1 MQRGAGRRKRGERER
16 KRGER
21 ETPPRHANTSRD
33 FKEKSLFVF
42 LQRASSRKTT
52 TTKKRKN
59 NCWVP
64 AVVLQSL
71 TNILKVPSPPRLC
84 LKLLLLKAKLEQK
97 QNKKKMSENRRKR
110 ASSLQNI
117 NCVWFKNGLQ
127 SASANSAV
135 RTSTKS

>member
-21 ETPPRHANTSRD
+21 ERRLHVMQTHHETSR
-33 FKEKSLFVF
+33 KKVF
-42 LQRASSRKTT
+42 LSFCSAPVQEKQQQK
-52 TTKKRKN
+52 KKRKN

-84 LKLLLLKAKLEQK
+84 LNCCFSK
-97 QNKKKMSENRRKR
+97 QSWSKNKKKKKDVRKQEKK
-110 ASSLQNI
+110 SIFTTEHKL
-117 NCVWFKNGLQ
+117 CV
-127 SASANSAV
+127 V
-135 RTSTKS
+135 

>member
-1 MQRGAGRRKRGERER
+1 MQRGAGRRKRGEREEER
-16 KRGER
+16 RER

-97 QNKKKMSENRRKR
+97 QTKKRCPKTGEKEH
-110 ASSLQNI
+110 LHY
-117 NCVWFKNGLQ
+117 
-127 SASANSAV
+127 
-135 RTSTKS
+135 RT